1 MIAPGSYLTVT
12 GSGCVAGAS
21 VTVLATASH
30 ATGTT
35 IGQGTAGAGGRF
47 SLRVKVPYKGEPQAT
62 IVATCLATN
71 QNTIIAAEIPVEYTS
86 A

>member
-12 GSGCVAGAS
+12 GSGCVADSS

-35 IGQGTAGAGGRF
+35 IGRGTANAGGRF
-47 SLRVKVPYKGEPQAT
+47 SLRVKMPFKGEPRAA
-62 IVATCLATN
+62 IVAVCRGAD
-71 QNTIIAAEIPVEYTS
+71 QNTIIAAQIPVGYTS